1 MIINYLFNLIIILL
15 IINIEIILKK
25 KKILGL
31 ESGCTRR
38 IIISIKKYQHICK
51 RVKWMNKKK

>member
-25 KKILGL
+25 K
-31 ESGCTRR
+31 E
-38 IIISIKKYQHICK
+38 YW
-51 RVKWMNKKK
+51 V